1 MQQLTIN
8 AVADDEEILLGKG
21 NMENINKIKNINEFR
36 VSYYDPMCEDHA
48 QIERV
53 IPIKYSCFKL
63 FILVLLSIMTGSLI
77 IFCIIWFP
85 KLKFYLMYSIVPIDQ
100 AKKVAIYG
108 TDGELYFIPI
118 QKPSLP
124 DLEKKSS
131 FIYTNYSVNIPK
143 GAQYII
149 MFTFKLFKYIFD
161 PLEMNFI
168 PLKIQLDTTH
178 EKIILECSQ
187 GLNEDEYIH
196 QRLIYGICDLDIK
209 VKSFVRLLAEEFTDP
224 FYLFQVFSVILWMT
238 NEYELY
244 ASIII
249 ITTLASLFVGAWET
263 RKNLLNIQV
272 MARYSCPVNIL
283 RKDSKTNRAT
293 FIQRNSTELVP
304 GDIFELQEEGLAMPC
319 DCLLIQGTVI
329 INEAML
335 TGESTPIIKSQLP
348 QIKDHFTYD
357 ADKKYFLF
365 AGTRIIQKRSREKK
379 KLLGLVTETGFNT
392 IKGNLIRSILYPKKM
407 DEQFEKDSYK
417 YIAMMSILC
426 IFGFIISIPFLMK
439 TQEWVEILK
448 KSLDLI
454 TTAVPPSL
462 PACLGIGIS
471 YSIARL
477 KKQKI
482 MCIDRD
488 KVNTAGKINILCF
501 DKTGTL
507 TEDHLDIYGYRSV
520 KMKSNSQEFQFN
532 PFIKDAYNNSSQ
544 AYNYYKSK
552 RKKGKQNKDKNQDLN
567 LFFVECLASCHC
579 ATYVN
584 GKIIGDPVDVKMFE
598 SSGWTLHEN
607 SAEQEEKTS
616 HNMISTFVR
625 PGQEEDLQ
633 TKIQRIKEKQL
644 GPNEIDEIDRV
655 MEDHYELG
663 IIRRFDFVPKL
674 QRMSVITK
682 NVNENFYKVFC
693 KGSPEKL
700 KELCLP
706 ETIPDNFN
714 DTLNK
719 YAIQGFRIL
728 AMAFKTIKMS
738 YMQSQ
743 QLTRDKAESKMI
755 FLGLLI
761 VQNKLKTETKPSLNL
776 LENAGLK
783 SVMATGDNI
792 LTAIAVSKECE
803 LIKKNSLVYSCE
815 IEDNK
820 LVWNAIE
827 NFDEENDPGEF
838 IIETKKEGDSTDN
851 MVFEKSAPEQP
862 RKKSDLLFE
871 EGNNEM
877 NVGSNLKSEFDINL
891 NENKMRSSDMNIFK
905 NEDGYKDNIFT
916 DIIKKAGKDE
926 GYRKSVIN
934 QSNKVRVALASGL
947 EYDGKSFIDNFPP
960 DRYSILYSKR
970 PSVLVNVPIL
980 PSSEKEK
987 AEINPKAIPDDAS
1000 ALMGLEIK
1008 EYPFENIQ
1016 EDYVIAMTGKT
1027 FEILSILRERFLA
1040 TDNENLRI
1048 YNDIFKIILLHGRV
1062 FARMAPEHK
1071 ALLVEGYKK
1080 EKLGVLMCGDGANDC
1095 MALRTAN
1102 VGVSLSE
1109 EEASVAAPFTSKNQ
1123 NISCIIPLLKEGKCS
1138 LVTTLQTFKYM
1149 MLYSLVQF
1157 ICVTL
1162 CMVLGSYLSENQF
1175 LSVDIFIII
1184 PLAFFIPATGPYKEL
1199 TKHHPT
1205 DSLISYPVISSILS
1219 QTIIS
1224 FIFQILAHFLV
1235 VWQFDESKFI
1245 IEGKQVTVFGHDI
1258 TLEKYY
1264 DNVCRPDDEGC
1275 DIIACPDNTSVF
1287 LIANIQYL
1295 ITAFAFCISKP
1306 FKSPIYTNPYLT
1318 FFMVFAFVYSC
1329 VIILWQHKFLSNLL
1343 QMYNFETPEDSFV
1356 DEVRKEEIAD
1366 IDNYYVFKNDSIKY
1380 YIQALALTNFVL
1392 SYLCEKLFVP
1402 YTTFI
1407 WNARKIQKLKE
1418 LKQRESEQALTM
1430 QQLFAISE

>member
-1 MQQLTIN
+1 MQTISIN
-8 AVADDEEILLGKG
+8 SFPDKEEELLGKQT
-21 NMENINKIKNINEFR
+21 IKNINLMKRSNEYL

-53 IPIKYSCFKL
+53 IPVAYSCFKIFL
-63 FILVLLSIMTGSLI
+63 FILLSLI
-77 IFCIIWFP
+77 TGTLLIFFVIWFP
-85 KLKFYLMYSIVPIDQ
+85 KLKFYFIYSIVPIDQ
-100 AKKVAIYG
+100 AKFVAVWG
-108 TDGELYFIPI
+108 TDGELYFVKLK
-118 QKPSLP
+118 KPTLP

-131 FIYTNYSVNIPK
+131 FLYTNYSVNIPK
-143 GAQYII
+143 GAPYII
-149 MFTFKLFKYIFD
+149 MFTFKLFQYVFD

-168 PLKIQLDTTH
+168 PLKIQLDTSN
-178 EKIILECSQ
+178 EQIILECSQ
-187 GLNEDEYIH
+187 GLNDDEYAH

-224 FYLFQVFSVILWMT
+224 FYLFQVFSVALWMS
-238 NEYELY
+238 NQYELY

-249 ITTLASLFVGAWET
+249 ITTLVSLFVGAYET
-263 RKNLLNIQV
+263 RKNLVNIQR

-283 RKDSKTNRAT
+283 RKESNSNKAV
-293 FIQRNSTELVP
+293 FSQRPSTELVP
-304 GDIFELQEEGLAMPC
+304 GDIFELQEEGMAMPC

-335 TGESTPIIKSQLP
+335 TGESTPIIKSQIP
-348 QIKDHFTYD
+348 QIKDHFNYD

-379 KLLGLVTETGFNT
+379 RLLGLVTETGFNT

-417 YIAMMSILC
+417 YIGMMSILC
-426 IFGFIISIPFLMK
+426 IVGFAISIPFLLE
-439 TQEWVEILK
+439 TQDWDEILK
-448 KSLDLI
+448 KSLDLV

-482 MCIDRD
+482 MCIARDR
-488 KVNTAGKINILCF
+488 VNMAGKVNILCF

-520 KMKSNSQEFQFN
+520 KMKKNSQDFQFN
-532 PFIKDAYNNSSQ
+532 PFIKDAYENSSE
-544 AYNYYKSK
+544 AYNYYKQ
-552 RKKGKQNKDKNQDLN
+552 RKGREKQHKDKNKDLN
-567 LFFVECLASCHC
+567 LFFVECLATCHC

-584 GKIIGDPVDVKMFE
+584 DKIIGDPVDVKMFE

-633 TKIQRIKEKQL
+633 TKIQRIKEQQL

-663 IIRRFDFVPKL
+663 IVRRFDFVPKL

-706 ETIPDNFN
+706 ETIPENFN

-719 YAIQGFRIL
+719 YAIKGFRIL

-738 YMQSQ
+738 YIQSQ
-743 QLTRDKAESKMI
+743 QISRDKAESKMI

-761 VQNKLKTETKPSLNL
+761 VQNKLKAETKPTLNI
-776 LENAGLK
+776 LESAGLK
-783 SVMATGDNI
+783 MVMATGDNI
-792 LTAIAVSKECE
+792 LTAISVSKECE
-803 LIKKNSLVYSCE
+803 LIKKNSLVFSCD
-815 IEDNK
+815 IEGNK

-827 NFDEENDPGEF
+827 NFDDENDPGEF
-838 IIETKKEGDSTDN
+838 IIEPKKEGDQNDIVFMDSEGKVINGPNQKNDL
-851 MVFEKSAPEQP
+851 FEK
-862 RKKSDLLFE
+862 
-871 EGNNEM
+871 GNNEI
-877 NVGSNLKSEFDINL
+877 NTNLDFDLNIN
-891 NENKMRSSDMNIFK
+891 NNKLRSSDMNIYK
-905 NEDGYKDNIFT
+905 SQNDTEYKDNVFK
-916 DIIKKAGKDE
+916 DIINNDKDII
-926 GYRKSVIN
+926 RKSYANFGN
-934 QSNKVRVALASGL
+934 QKRISIASGL
-947 EYDGKSFIDNFPP
+947 DYDGSSFIDNFPP
-960 DRYSILYSKR
+960 DRYSILYSRR
-970 PSVLVNVPIL
+970 PSVMVNVPIL
-980 PSSEKEK
+980 PNGEK
-987 AEINPKAIPDDAS
+987 EINPNIPSADDS
-1000 ALMGLEIK
+1000 NLMGLEIK
-1008 EYPFENIQ
+1008 EYPFQNVE

-1027 FEILSILRERFLA
+1027 FETLCALREKFL
-1040 TDNENLRI
+1040 TSKDEKYRI
-1048 YNDIFKIILLHGRV
+1048 YNDVFKIILLHGRV

-1071 ALLVEGYKK
+1071 ALLVDGFKK
-1080 EKLGVLMCGDGANDC
+1080 EELAVLMCGDGANDC

-1102 VGVSLSE
+1102 IGVSLSE
-1109 EEASVAAPFTSKNQ
+1109 EEASIAAPFTSKNQ
-1123 NISCIIPLLKEGKCS
+1123 NISCLVPLLKEGKSS
-1138 LVTTLQTFKYM
+1138 LVTSIQTFKYM
-1149 MLYSLVQF
+1149 MIYSLIQF

-1162 CMVLGSYLSENQF
+1162 LMVLNSYLSENQF

-1184 PLAFFIPATGPYKEL
+1184 PLAFFIPATGPYKNL

-1219 QTIIS
+1219 QTIIALA
-1224 FIFQILAHFLV
+1224 FQIGAHYLLV
-1235 VWQFDESKFI
+1235 FMIKD
-1245 IEGKQVTVFGHDI
+1245 
-1258 TLEKYY
+1258 Y
-1264 DNVCRPDDEGC
+1264 DNICEPDSDNT
-1275 DIIACPDNTSVF
+1275 DILACPDNTSVF
-1287 LIANIQYL
+1287 LISNMQYL
-1295 ITAFAFCISKP
+1295 ITAFAFSISKP
-1306 FKSPIYTNPYLT
+1306 FKSPIYTNFYLT

-1329 VIILWQHKFLSNLL
+1329 VIILWPNKFIAKLL
-1343 QMYNFETPEDSFV
+1343 QLYNFEDPNESFK
-1356 DEVRKEEIAD
+1356 DDRRDD
-1366 IDNYYVFKNDSIKY
+1366 IDNEDLYQYEDHQIKY
-1380 YIQALALTNFVL
+1380 YIQGLALLNFII
-1392 SYLCEKLFVP
+1392 SYIFEKVIIP
-1402 YTTFI
+1402 STTGI
-1407 WNARKIQKLKE
+1407 WNARKIKKLREK
-1418 LKQRESEQALTM
+1418 KQRETEQALTM
-1430 QQLFAISE
+1430 QQLFQISE

>member
-1 MQQLTIN
+1 MQTISIN
-8 AVADDEEILLGKG
+8 SFPDKEEELLGKQT
-21 NMENINKIKNINEFR
+21 IKNINLMKRSNEYL

-53 IPIKYSCFKL
+53 IPVAYSCFKIFL
-63 FILVLLSIMTGSLI
+63 FILLSLI
-77 IFCIIWFP
+77 TGTLLIFFVIWFP
-85 KLKFYLMYSIVPIDQ
+85 KLKFYFIYSIVPIDQ
-100 AKKVAIYG
+100 AKFVAVWG
-108 TDGELYFIPI
+108 TDGELYFVKLK
-118 QKPSLP
+118 KPTLP

-131 FIYTNYSVNIPK
+131 FLYTNYSVNIPK
-143 GAQYII
+143 GAPYII
-149 MFTFKLFKYIFD
+149 MFTFKLFQYVFD

-168 PLKIQLDTTH
+168 PLKIQLDTSN
-178 EKIILECSQ
+178 EQIILECSQ
-187 GLNEDEYIH
+187 GLNDDEYAH

-224 FYLFQVFSVILWMT
+224 FYLFQVFSVALWMS
-238 NEYELY
+238 NQYELY

-249 ITTLASLFVGAWET
+249 ITTLVSLFVGAYET
-263 RKNLLNIQV
+263 RKNLVNIQR

-283 RKDSKTNRAT
+283 RKESNSNKAV
-293 FIQRNSTELVP
+293 FSQRPSTELVP
-304 GDIFELQEEGLAMPC
+304 GDIFELQEEGMAMPC

-335 TGESTPIIKSQLP
+335 TGESTPIIKSQIP
-348 QIKDHFTYD
+348 QIKDHFNYD

-379 KLLGLVTETGFNT
+379 RLLGLVTETGFNT

-417 YIAMMSILC
+417 YIGMMSILC
-426 IFGFIISIPFLMK
+426 IVGFAISIPFLLE
-439 TQEWVEILK
+439 TQDWDEILK
-448 KSLDLI
+448 KSLDLV

-482 MCIDRD
+482 MCIARDR
-488 KVNTAGKINILCF
+488 VNMAGKVNILCF

-520 KMKSNSQEFQFN
+520 KMKKNSQDFQFN
-532 PFIKDAYNNSSQ
+532 PFIKDAYENSSE
-544 AYNYYKSK
+544 AYNYYKQ
-552 RKKGKQNKDKNQDLN
+552 RKGREKQHKDKNKDLN
-567 LFFVECLASCHC
+567 LFFVECLATCHC

-584 GKIIGDPVDVKMFE
+584 DKIIGDPVDVKMFE

-633 TKIQRIKEKQL
+633 TKIQRIKEQQL

-663 IIRRFDFVPKL
+663 IVRRFDFVPKL

-706 ETIPDNFN
+706 ETIPENFN

-719 YAIQGFRIL
+719 YAIKGFRIL

-738 YMQSQ
+738 YIQSQ
-743 QLTRDKAESKMI
+743 QISRDKAESKMI

-761 VQNKLKTETKPSLNL
+761 VQNKLKAETKPTLNI
-776 LENAGLK
+776 LESAGLK
-783 SVMATGDNI
+783 MVMATGDNI
-792 LTAIAVSKECE
+792 LTAISVSKECE
-803 LIKKNSLVYSCE
+803 LIKKNTLVFSCD
-815 IEDNK
+815 IEGNK

-827 NFDEENDPGEF
+827 NFDDENDPGEF
-838 IIETKKEGDSTDN
+838 IIEPKKEGDQNDIVFMDSEGKVINGPNQKNDL
-851 MVFEKSAPEQP
+851 FEK
-862 RKKSDLLFE
+862 
-871 EGNNEM
+871 GNNEI
-877 NVGSNLKSEFDINL
+877 NTNLDFDLNIN
-891 NENKMRSSDMNIFK
+891 NNKLRSSDMNIYK
-905 NEDGYKDNIFT
+905 SQNDTEYKDNVFKDVINNDK
-916 DIIKKAGKDE
+916 DII
-926 GYRKSVIN
+926 RKSYANFGN
-934 QSNKVRVALASGL
+934 QKRISIASGL
-947 EYDGKSFIDNFPP
+947 DYDGSSFIDNFPP
-960 DRYSILYSKR
+960 DRYSILYSRR
-970 PSVLVNVPIL
+970 PSVMVNVPIL
-980 PSSEKEK
+980 PNGEK
-987 AEINPKAIPDDAS
+987 EINPNIPSADDS
-1000 ALMGLEIK
+1000 NLMGLEIK
-1008 EYPFENIQ
+1008 EYPFQNVE

-1027 FEILSILRERFLA
+1027 FETLCALREKFL
-1040 TDNENLRI
+1040 TSKDEKYRI
-1048 YNDIFKIILLHGRV
+1048 YNDVFKIILLHGRV

-1071 ALLVEGYKK
+1071 ALLVDGFKK
-1080 EKLGVLMCGDGANDC
+1080 EELAVLMCGDGANDC

-1102 VGVSLSE
+1102 IGVSLSE
-1109 EEASVAAPFTSKNQ
+1109 EEASIAAPFTSKNQ
-1123 NISCIIPLLKEGKCS
+1123 NISCLVPLLKEGKSS
-1138 LVTTLQTFKYM
+1138 LVTSIQTFKYM
-1149 MLYSLVQF
+1149 MIYSLIQF

-1162 CMVLGSYLSENQF
+1162 LMVLNSYLSENQF

-1184 PLAFFIPATGPYKEL
+1184 PLAFFIPATGPYKNL

-1219 QTIIS
+1219 QTIIALA
-1224 FIFQILAHFLV
+1224 FQIGAHYLLV
-1235 VWQFDESKFI
+1235 FMIKD
-1245 IEGKQVTVFGHDI
+1245 
-1258 TLEKYY
+1258 Y
-1264 DNVCRPDDEGC
+1264 DNICEPDSDNT
-1275 DIIACPDNTSVF
+1275 DILACPDNTSVF
-1287 LIANIQYL
+1287 LISNMQYL
-1295 ITAFAFCISKP
+1295 ITAFAFSISKP
-1306 FKSPIYTNPYLT
+1306 FKSPIYTNFYLT

-1329 VIILWQHKFLSNLL
+1329 VIILWPNKFIAKLL
-1343 QMYNFETPEDSFV
+1343 QLYNFEDPNESFK
-1356 DEVRKEEIAD
+1356 DDRRDD
-1366 IDNYYVFKNDSIKY
+1366 IDNEDLYQYEDHQIKY
-1380 YIQALALTNFVL
+1380 YIQGLALLNFII
-1392 SYLCEKLFVP
+1392 SYIFEKVIIP
-1402 YTTFI
+1402 STTGI
-1407 WNARKIQKLKE
+1407 WNARKIKKLREK
-1418 LKQRESEQALTM
+1418 KQRETEQALTM
-1430 QQLFAISE
+1430 QQLFQISE